1 MVPGAGD
8 STRVQNMKN
17 RLSSDTYPQF
27 WPKQRIGSKVCMY
40 QTRGVLDYIWKLLW
54 TLNYWKRNNSSD
66 YLSEDQQEWQL
77 RPEVIKKVKTGK
89 RQLFCAFCI
98 TFQHWKLYKE
108 AIHCFS

>member
-27 WPKQRIGSKVCMY
+27 WPKQRISSKVCMY

-66 YLSEDQQEWQL
+66 YLSEDQQEQQL
-77 RPEVIKKVKTGK
+77 RPEVIKKSQGWEETT
-89 RQLFCAFCI
+89 LLCI
-98 TFQHWKLYKE
+98 LYYISALE
-108 AIHCFS
+108 VI